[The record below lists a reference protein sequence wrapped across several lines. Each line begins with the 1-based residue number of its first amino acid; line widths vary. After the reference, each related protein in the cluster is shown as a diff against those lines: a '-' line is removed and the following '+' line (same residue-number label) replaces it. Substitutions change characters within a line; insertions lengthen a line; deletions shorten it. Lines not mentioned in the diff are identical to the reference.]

1 MRRGWIGLCLV
12 LGILVLFAPPS
23 VRAEEPVHVVQRG
36 ESLSTIAARYRSSV
50 QAIVS
55 ANKLQNP
62 DLIWVGQRLRIPSE
76 GNAAVGSALRDAGVH
91 VVQPGEVLSVI
102 ALRYGTTPVAIAM
115 ANKLR
120 NPNLVWPGQRLR
132 IPAGNSGVT
141 STSEESKPGPV
152 GSGQSGKW
160 IEVILRTQTVLAWDG
175 DTLVRR
181 MIVSTGL
188 PRTPTV
194 TGRFRVY
201 AKYINT
207 TMAGPGY
214 YLPGV
219 PHTMYFYRGYSLHG
233 TYWHNNFGRPMS
245 HGCVNLT
252 RADAAWL
259 YDWTPM
265 STLVVVHW

>member
-1 MRRGWIGLCLV
+1 M
-12 LGILVLFAPPS
+12 LGVLVLFAPLS

-36 ESLSTIAARYRSSV
+36 ENLSGIAARYGSSV
-50 QAIVS
+50 QAI
-55 ANKLQNP
+55 ANANGLRNLN
-62 DLIWVGQRLRIPSE
+62 LIRVGQRLRIPNE
-76 GNAAVGSALRDAGVH
+76 GSDSMNSAPHDAGVH
-91 VVQPGEVLSVI
+91 VVQPGEVLSLI

-120 NPNLVWPGQRLR
+120 NPNLVWAGQRLR
-132 IPAGNSGVT
+132 IPAGSSGAAPT
-141 STSEESKPGPV
+141 SGEGRPA
-152 GSGQSGKW
+152 SGQSGKW
-160 IEVILRTQTVLAWDG
+160 IEVILSTQTVLAWDG
-175 DTLVRR
+175 NTLMRR

-188 PRTPTV
+188 PATPTV

-201 AKYINT
+201 AKYIST
-207 TMAGPGY
+207 PMAGPGY

-219 PHTMYFYRGYSLHG
+219 PHAMYFYRGYSLHG

-259 YDWTPM
+259 YDWTPIG
-265 STLVVVHW
+265 TPVVIHR